1 MCQVQS
7 DKANVKITSR
17 FDGTVASDK
26 EMSKSPVAS
35 TALSTVASPADTSN
49 MVQVGTPLVHLWVEQ
64 NDLPLETKNGN
75 VPPLHNV
82 DLEQDR
88 LLHSNLC
95 EVLPN
100 A

>member
-1 MCQVQS
+1 
-7 DKANVKITSR
+7 
-17 FDGTVASDK
+17 
-26 EMSKSPVAS
+26 
-35 TALSTVASPADTSN
+35 